1 MTPLWVRLLPW
12 RWIGAAL
19 AVLAV
24 LAGYFEAG
32 RRFERPRAFRA
43 GQLAQDKVWNDAAK
57 LAKARQEAEARATEA
72 RQAQSGKQEG
82 KRYEA
87 ERVELRAG
95 YRAARARWVR
105 DKATSGSGAARNGD
119 LSGTAGGPAGV
130 DAACRAKLDAVT
142 VAVLNRSE
150 EGDGYR
156 AQVIAWQ
163 AWARAVGVAP
173 PG

>member
-1 MTPLWVRLLPW
+1 MITLAKLPW
-12 RWIGAAL
+12 RWIAAAL
-19 AVLAV
+19 IVLAM
-24 LAGYFEAG
+24 LAGVFEAG

-57 LAKARQEAEARATEA
+57 LAKARQEAAARATEA

-87 ERVELRAG
+87 ARVELRAG

-105 DKATSGSGAARNGD
+105 DTAARGSGAARSGD
-119 LSGTAGGPAGV
+119 LPGAASGADGV
-130 DAACRAKLDAVT
+130 DAACRAKLDAVAA
-142 VAVLNRSE
+142 AVIDRSE

-156 AQVIAWQ
+156 AQVMAWQ

-173 PG
+173 AE